1 MDTQVII
8 YIVVW
13 VAVLLISTWIAF
25 LYEEYTKITIITVI
39 SLTILFIALKLFN
52 IIFRDWLRIFS
63 LILISII
70 GIAIFKIC
78 DRLGIC

>member
-13 VAVLLISTWIAF
+13 LAVLLISTWIAF